1 MADRLFAQVCG
12 GEVVTIDRLLTPPS
26 GDVLATLARDHK
38 QFATLVQ
45 LAGLDK
51 VLPESNLCD
60 FHRTPWG

>member
-1 MADRLFAQVCG
+1 MSEQVCG

-38 QFATLVQ
+38 LFATLVQ

-51 VLPESNLCD
+51 VRAC
-60 FHRTPWG
+60 HMT